1 MSEDENLAVVRKTI
15 ESFSN
20 DVETWLG
27 KLRSRG
33 HVVIPQ
39 EEHQTLLLGRDAAL
53 KRRERWR
60 ETFQEGTYGAR
71 DPGTGGGTGKDV
83 FSVLREW
90 GRGRG
95 SGIEV
100 EDHDYAHW
108 KSAQRKDRAWPE
120 YPTRNRPSKPPGCG
134 SNTEVARWTRRGRI
148 ATASPFAGYSTSM
161 ISIVAVGTD
170 GSETAD
176 EAVREAAEIAR
187 RFGAKL
193 VLLSAFER
201 SKGSSAAR
209 SQNVELQW
217 TSNSSARVRSILER
231 IEEDL
236 GKDGIDCETRAD
248 EGDAGEVL
256 VRLAEECGADLLVI
270 GNKGMKRR
278 VLGSVPNTVTHNA
291 GCSVLVVKTT

>member
-1 MSEDENLAVVRKTI
+1 
-15 ESFSN
+15 
-20 DVETWLG
+20 
-27 KLRSRG
+27 
-33 HVVIPQ
+33 
-39 EEHQTLLLGRDAAL
+39 
-53 KRRERWR
+53 
-60 ETFQEGTYGAR
+60 
-71 DPGTGGGTGKDV
+71 
-83 FSVLREW
+83 
-90 GRGRG
+90 
-95 SGIEV
+95 
-100 EDHDYAHW
+100 
-108 KSAQRKDRAWPE
+108 
-120 YPTRNRPSKPPGCG
+120 
-134 SNTEVARWTRRGRI
+134 
-148 ATASPFAGYSTSM
+148 M

-170 GSETAD
+170 GSETAG

-209 SQNVELQW
+209 PQNVELQW
-217 TSNSSARVRSILER
+217 ISNSSARVRTILER
-231 IEEDL
+231 IEENL